1 MYVIGTNLEYIR
13 VHSITQAYAFGEYEE
28 RVLLVEHG
36 LGLHESPT
44 FYTNKEFANKILG
57 IIQDYRNDIAFVDK
71 SVLSAID
78 ENELDVSKLKVHQII
93 TIDAN
98 KDPFEQLKE
107 MIGEN

>member
-13 VHSITQAYAFGEYEE
+13 VHSITQTYGEGEYEE

-36 LGLHESPT
+36 LGLHEQPT
-44 FYTNKEFANKILG
+44 FYTNKEFANKIL
-57 IIQDYRNDIAFVDK
+57 ILIQEYKNDIAFIDK
-71 SVLSAID
+71 SVLSIID
-78 ENELDVSKLKVHQII
+78 KNELDVSKLKVHQII

-107 MIGEN
+107 MIGEH

>member
-13 VHSITQAYAFGEYEE
+13 VHSLTHAHPDGETQEQI
-28 RVLLVEHG
+28 LLVEHG
-36 LGLHESPT
+36 LNLHEQPT

-57 IIQDYRNDIAFVDK
+57 LIQEYKNDIAFIDK
-71 SVLSAID
+71 SVLSIID
-78 ENELDVSKLKVHQII
+78 ENELDISKLKVHQII

-107 MIGEN
+107 MIGEH